1 MNCCFVRFCCV
12 RLTNYRKSSQII
24 QQEDVE
30 EIREF
35 EFGDLKYVGPGL
47 RGSKEADWQMRN

>member
-12 RLTNYRKSSQII
+12 GLTNYRESSQII

-47 RGSKEADWQMRN
+47 RGSKEVDWQMRN

>member
-1 MNCCFVRFCCV
+1 V

-47 RGSKEADWQMRN
+47 RGSKEVDWQMRN